1 MTPPS
6 NPFFHRHHN
15 ACLASGAR
23 IVTDPSATADISQ
36 EAFLSVWLQ
45 AKRFD
50 PALGT
55 VRTWLV
61 TIIHTR
67 PPTTYAAHGATGG
80 IPFPLIVMLMFTG
93 RDWED
98 GNGDSAEIHPGVSG

>member
-55 VRTWLV
+55 
-61 TIIHTR
+61 R
-67 PPTTYAAHGATGG
+67 PHLARHDYPHKATDY
-80 IPFPLIVMLMFTG
+80 IRRAR
-93 RDWED
+93 RDWRD
-98 GNGDSAEIHPGVSG
+98 PVSVDSDVDVHWS